1 MLKYVIIFAVLILL
15 LHLYPKNHESIFES
29 PAFESFKNFSENKYD
44 LKQECPNILIRDGER
59 IELLNT
65 RQPRVPGIN
74 PVYFDNLEDYAE
86 YYKYQ
91 RVNNKNCPVL
101 YYQST
106 YDTQNKKGWRL
117 LVNPFEP
124 NAGLHSGPTQE
135 NSEEVK
141 QLLTDANT
149 HSSKFNKNQFLA
161 FDPDDQMI
169 GIQSDLDMKQH
180 PDDPMSKNW
189 EGHETTHNALLSG
202 KFKDRVRTPDSN
214 LYAGNN

>member
-1 MLKYVIIFAVLILL
+1 MLKYVIIFAVLLVL
-15 LHLYPKNHESIFES
+15 LHLYPKNHESVFES
-29 PAFESFKNFSENKYD
+29 PAFESFKNFSDNKFD
-44 LKQECPNILIRDGER
+44 LKQDCPNILIRDGER

-91 RVNNKNCPVL
+91 RKNKKNCPVL

-135 NSEEVK
+135 NSEEVR

-161 FDPDDQMI
+161 FDPDDQMV
-169 GIQSDLDMKQH
+169 GIQSDLDMKQN

-189 EGHETTHNALLSG
+189 AGHEATHNALLSG
-202 KFKDRVRTPDSN
+202 KFKDRVRTPDDSI
-214 LYAGNN
+214 YGTQ